1 MTVDYFHKKVPVT
14 WSAIRSQRREHPAM
28 QLFLKKPVLSLA
40 LCITC
45 QQYYGLDVRYGG
57 YLCICPS
64 SVQIPHIYSV
74 F

>member
-45 QQYYGLDVRYGG
+45 QQYYGLDVARY
-57 YLCICPS
+57 
-64 SVQIPHIYSV
+64 VHFDV
-74 F
+74 RTTR